1 MNKRNQYPRAF
12 GRRAMG
18 GRGRPGQWMAI
29 SLMVTFLVGI
39 TMVVGAVPAQ
49 HTIPRRPNVHFD
61 LDSFDYSMPGCECSG
76 EGELILR
83 ATSARLVGSNTA
95 VNARTDVE
103 VQVFTSGTGSAIE
116 FVAEGESEVSL
127 SAAGMPKQV
136 MTERQPFSETSTAYD
151 IPGGIAEVVSIDSP
165 IKLSEIERYIKGTPE
180 GQVAV
185 SVSVAHEAKL
195 SVRITCWGEY
205 KPASIDLGTVRWT
218 RNYLVT
224 GTYEQKTGR
233 LVNRRVVLD
242 PAQAEIDAATF

>member
-1 MNKRNQYPRAF
+1 
-12 GRRAMG
+12 
-18 GRGRPGQWMAI
+18 MAI
-29 SLMVTFLVGI
+29 SLMVALLVGI
-39 TMVVGAVPAQ
+39 TIFVGAVPAQ
-49 HTIPRRPNVHFD
+49 QTIPRRPNVHFD
-61 LDSFDYSMPGCECSG
+61 LESFDLAVPGCECSG

-83 ATSARLVGSNTA
+83 ATSARLIGSNSA

-103 VQVFTSGTGSAIE
+103 VQIFTSGTGSTIE

-151 IPGGIAEVVSIDSP
+151 VPGGISELVSVDCP
-165 IKLSEIERYIKGTPE
+165 IKLSEIERYIKGRPE

-185 SVSVAHEAKL
+185 SVSVTQEANL
-195 SVRITCWGEY
+195 SVRVTCLGEY
-205 KPASIDLGTVRWT
+205 APASINLGTVRWT

-224 GTYEQKTGR
+224 GTFEQKTGR
-233 LVNRRVVLD
+233 LANRRVVLD